1 MFQLD
6 EAEWEGISSQFV
18 MTSRLKRPKA
28 FSPFAFT
35 EHGVIM
41 LSSVLRSPVA
51 IQTSVEISRAFVAM
65 RNYIMTNRQV
75 TAELLE
81 IRARLDLLERN
92 DEENMEALNDLS
104 EDMRKEI
111 DNIYQAIAAL
121 SVRSA
126 VPDSPRK
133 KIGFGQKQASG
144 GFWAAACRMQPD
156 VPACAVRGNI
166 GFILL
171 PYLSRSMCKFWF
183 LPELQCIPDR

>member
-1 MFQLD
+1 
-6 EAEWEGISSQFV
+6 
-18 MTSRLKRPKA
+18 
-28 FSPFAFT
+28 
-35 EHGVIM
+35 
-41 LSSVLRSPVA
+41 
-51 IQTSVEISRAFVAM
+51 
-65 RNYIMTNRQV
+65 MTNRQV

-156 VPACAVRGNI
+156 VPACAVRGYI
-166 GFILL
+166 GFILPGQSL
-171 PYLSRSMCKFWF
+171 KTGNYSP
-183 LPELQCIPDR
+183 PI